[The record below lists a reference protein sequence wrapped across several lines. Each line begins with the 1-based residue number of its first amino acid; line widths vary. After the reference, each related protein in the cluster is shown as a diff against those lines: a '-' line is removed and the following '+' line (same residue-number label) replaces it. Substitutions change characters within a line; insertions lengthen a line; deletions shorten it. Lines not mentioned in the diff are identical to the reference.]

1 MPAKKGTKPPNAGK
15 RGRKPGTPNK
25 VTRTTRELFSAFV
38 DHNAEKAQALFDRVA
53 RKNPAMALRLLASF
67 AEFSLPR
74 LQRTELDA
82 TIGQKRVYPAFADMD
97 VGDASEAYFDLIK
110 SPPGTV
116 EFAEAEEKTAEET
129 YAQLMRVGSEDD
141 RRFAERARAK
151 RTFQALVD
159 AGRAMEAAERQE
171 PTRRPAL
178 EPPQPRAEPPEP
190 VQAPTSAEA
199 PAAGPSERSS
209 PARAPSPVA
218 LDPNDPSIVAVVN
231 KEDEILRYQRPAYI
245 VT

>member
-15 RGRKPGTPNK
+15 RGRKPGTPNR

-116 EFAEAEEKTAEET
+116 EFAEAEEKTTEEL
-129 YAQLMRVGSEDD
+129 YAQLMRVGSADD
-141 RRFAERARAK
+141 RRFAERARGR
-151 RTFQALVD
+151 RTFQELVD
-159 AGRAMEAAERQE
+159 AGRKMEEAAA
-171 PTRRPAL
+171 PARPAL
-178 EPPQPRAEPPEP
+178 SPPPRPKAVEEPTEPIE
-190 VQAPTSAEA
+190 APISADP
-199 PAAGPSERSS
+199 PAAGPPERPSAA
-209 PARAPSPVA
+209 PAPSPVA

-231 KEDEILRYQRPAYI
+231 KEDEILRWQRKPYV